1 MMMEN
6 MHQQEPK
13 REIGSMASRII
24 VFILVVLFMGNLGA
38 IVDYLM
44 RPDLEYLDDE
54 HVIVGGFTAIM
65 TMLLV
70 GALALYA
77 GRQEKLAKKYRT
89 AEEAALESETKF
101 RELFDS
107 SRDVIFITTPEGFFT
122 EINPAGVELFGFNT
136 REEMLHI
143 RTSDLYPGK
152 DDRERHRQAL
162 EERGFF
168 KDYEINMRRHGGSE
182 VIVAVTAEVVRDDRG
197 VITSYR
203 GMMRDITSRKHME
216 QQLLQ
221 SQKMESIGRLAGG
234 IAHDFNNYLTTL
246 QGYIDLVIKEHPEDS
261 TLLNNLQE
269 ARKASDN
276 AADLTGQLLLFSR
289 HQPLNMRPVNLN
301 RTVKG
306 LHNMIQRL
314 TGDKVKVVR
323 SLSDEL
329 KMVHG
334 DTGNLSQVI
343 VNLALN
349 SGSYMPDGGEITIT
363 TCNGVV
369 GPDYMKN
376 HPEARAGD
384 FVTLS
389 VSDSGQGMDSH
400 TLAHVFE
407 PFFEAKGKKT
417 DGLGL
422 SAVYGIVMQHDGW
435 IDVDSIPGMG
445 TTFTIY
451 LPATAIVEKTDE
463 TGVSDVDDYS
473 SAGERILLVEDDDA
487 VRDITE
493 KMLRESGY
501 EVVGAHDAA
510 EAFARFASER
520 GDFQLV
526 LSDIVLPGDDGLTLV
541 ENLKSHKPELAV
553 LLSSGYADTAVDWSM
568 VQARGYRFLQKP
580 YVMPELLKAVRE
592 LLTNTS

>member
-1 MMMEN
+1 MK
-6 MHQQEPK
+6 EPEGDK
-13 REIGSMASRII
+13 PRTII
-24 VFILVVLFMGNLGA
+24 RVLTFIFVVVLMANLGA
-38 IVDYLM
+38 LVDAVVHPEIGYF
-44 RPDLEYLDDE
+44 DE
-54 HVIVGGFTAIM
+54 EHLIVGSITALFTAG
-65 TMLLV
+65 LF
-70 GALALYA
+70 GAMVFYA
-77 GRQEKLAKKYRT
+77 RRLEKTVKQMKLIEQSQSDSEKKYR
-89 AEEAALESETKF
+89 
-101 RELFDS
+101 ELFEKS
-107 SRDVIFITTPEGFFT
+107 KDVIFVSTPEGFFAD
-122 EINPAGVELFGFNT
+122 INPAGVELFGFNS
-136 REEMLHI
+136 REEMLDI
-143 RTSDLYPGK
+143 KTSDLYP
-152 DDRERHRQAL
+152 DENDREKHRRAL
-162 EERGFF
+162 EEKGFF
-168 KDYEINMRRHGGSE
+168 RDYEINMRRKDGSE
-182 VIVAVTAEVVRDDRG
+182 VIVAVTAKVERDERG
-197 VITSYR
+197 IITSYH
-203 GMMRDITSRKHME
+203 GTMRDITSQKHME

-314 TGDKVKVVR
+314 TGDKVKVVE
-323 SLSDEL
+323 SLADDL

-334 DTGNLSQVI
+334 DTGNLSQAI

-349 SGSYMPDGGEITIT
+349 SASYMPDGGKITII

-369 GPDYMKN
+369 GPYYMKN
-376 HPEARAGD
+376 HPEARAGE

-389 VSDSGQGMDSH
+389 VSDSGQGLDNQ

-407 PFFEAKGKKT
+407 PFYEAKGGKS

-422 SAVYGIVMQHDGW
+422 SAVYGIIMQHDGW
-435 IDVDSIPGMG
+435 IDVDSIPGTG
-445 TTFTIY
+445 TTFTIF
-451 LPATAIVEKTDE
+451 LPATAIEEGTEE
-463 TGVSDVDDYS
+463 TGATDVDDYRS
-473 SAGERILLVEDDDA
+473 VGERILLVEDDDA
-487 VRDITE
+487 VRHITE

-501 EVVGAHDAA
+501 VVVGARDAA

-526 LSDIVLPGDDGLTLV
+526 LSDIVLPGENGLTLV

-553 LLSSGYADTAVDWSM
+553 LLSSGYADTAVDWSV
-568 VQARGYRFLQKP
+568 VQSRGYRFLQKP
-580 YVMPELLKAVRE
+580 YVMPELLKTVRE
-592 LLTNTS
+592 LLANTS